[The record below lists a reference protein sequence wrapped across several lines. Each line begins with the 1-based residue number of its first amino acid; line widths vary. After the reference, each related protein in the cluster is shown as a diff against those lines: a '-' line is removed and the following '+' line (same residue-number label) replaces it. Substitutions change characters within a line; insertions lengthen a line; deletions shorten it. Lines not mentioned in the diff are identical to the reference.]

1 MVVNSLGYTGFSKAL
16 VSSLPYLTAVIL
28 AIPISWISDKTQKRV
43 LIASLGLLIPGVM
56 LFLLPF
62 VDAPGFKI
70 TLITLAMG
78 YYAASFTPNI
88 WSIIQSNVKPHAIG
102 PASGIING
110 IGAGGGGTLA
120 GLMVGY
126 FYRTTGSYMQ
136 GFMVLGCIVILGGA
150 SLFIYGRIRAHHARR

>member
-70 TLITLAMG
+70 TLITTAMG

-136 GFMVLGCIVILGGA
+136 GFMVLGCIVIWA
-150 SLFIYGRIRAHHARR
+150 ARHY

>member
-1 MVVNSLGYTGFSKAL
+1 
-16 VSSLPYLTAVIL
+16 
-28 AIPISWISDKTQKRV
+28 
-43 LIASLGLLIPGVM
+43 M

-70 TLITLAMG
+70 TLITPAMG

-136 GFMVLGCIVILGGA
+136 DLWFSDALLSGRRVIIDLRQNKSSPCPA
-150 SLFIYGRIRAHHARR
+150 LAPSARM